1 MKRAISVLLGVIMAM
16 QMLCACGQKA
26 SAWQEQYDL
35 GVRYLSEGNYEEAII
50 AFTAAI
56 DIDSKQVDV
65 YARLAEAYLGVGDVE
80 TARQVLQTGFE
91 VTGSEILRL
100 ILDDLSST
108 TELTPEA
115 APTPRD
121 ELSAEEETMQS
132 SIEDF
137 EIVNGVLIKFVG
149 SERSVHVV
157 IPDSV
162 VSIGDEAF
170 SRCYNVAS
178 VVIPKNVVSIG
189 DRAFEKCNQLASVT
203 IHDGVTS
210 IGEGAFYECVS
221 LTEVIIPNSVTD
233 IGQRVFYGCHG
244 LTSVQ
249 MSNNITSINAWT
261 FDGCS
266 ELTNIEIPDGVTSI
280 GRCAFAGC
288 YSLIN
293 VDIPSS
299 VTSIGDQVFIYCRG
313 LTSISIPVGVTNI
326 KFRTFGEC
334 QSLSDVYYSGS
345 SEEWAAI
352 QIDEANEA
360 LQTAVIHYNSTE
372 Y

>member
-1 MKRAISVLLGVIMAM
+1 MKRAISVLLGVIMSV
-16 QMLCACGQKA
+16 MLCACGQKA

-80 TARQVLQTGFE
+80 TARQVLQTGIE

-100 ILDDLSST
+100 KLGDLSST
-108 TELTPEA
+108 AELTPEA
-115 APTPRD
+115 APTLRD
-121 ELSAEEETMQS
+121 ELSAEEETVQS

-149 SERSVHVV
+149 SEHSVHVV

-162 VSIGDEAF
+162 VSIGNEAF
-170 SRCYNVAS
+170 SRCYNVQS
-178 VVIPKNVVSIG
+178 VVIPNSVVSIG
-189 DRAFEKCNQLASVT
+189 DRAFEKCELDSVT
-203 IHDGVTS
+203 ISDGVTS
-210 IGEGAFYECVS
+210 IGEGAFYECVR

-233 IGQRVFYGCHG
+233 IGQSIFYGCHG
-244 LTSVQ
+244 LTNIQ
-249 MSNNITSINAWT
+249 LSNNITKINEWA

-266 ELTNIEIPDGVTSI
+266 KLTSIEIPDGVTSI

-313 LTSISIPVGVTNI
+313 LTGISIPVGVTNI

-352 QIDEANEA
+352 RIDEANEA
-360 LQTAVIHYNSTE
+360 LQTAVIHYNSTGD
-372 Y
+372 